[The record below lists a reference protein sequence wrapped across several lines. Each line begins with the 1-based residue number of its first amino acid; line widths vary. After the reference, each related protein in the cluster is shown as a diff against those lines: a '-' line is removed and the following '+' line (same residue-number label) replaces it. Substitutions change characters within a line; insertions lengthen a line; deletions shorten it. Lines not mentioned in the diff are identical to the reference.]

1 MTAASY
7 VMRKISFVLLAL
19 LTFFMSLSVHASD
32 SVQNDS
38 FVNDSVYYQDG
49 IYYQLIE
56 DNNGTKDGALAV
68 IDWDA
73 DMTEVSIPEGIYINE
88 NEPETTEPAMYNN
101 IPMETRRFTV
111 ITWFRTPT
119 RLIDTEHYKVERI
132 LLSMNIE
139 FAPDVDFSIFKY
151 LVSLDLP
158 LSMKEIRPRC
168 FKNCK
173 ALRSITIKDNIERI
187 GEEAFAGCTSLYSFN
202 VKANAKL
209 QSIGDRAFANCTS
222 LRNLNFTRRLGYIGS
237 EAFLNCSSLSTVQ
250 LPEYLSFLSRDAFKG
265 CDNITSFKIGNYEEY
280 CSYYTYDDCIYNVIN
295 GSQRELYIVAQAKK
309 TFVLDSESTQLGNRI
324 FYGHKNLSTIYI
336 PDNIDFIGEA
346 VFANCKELKKVR
358 LSERLKNIPD
368 SCFYGCEKLEQ
379 VKLPGSTENIG
390 KWAFGCCNSI
400 TSIDIPTHVKSIG
413 DGAFANCAT
422 LQNFTVDEWNTEFAA
437 HDGALYNCGYKYA
450 YKYTP
455 YDLHLICCPG
465 GKKEVA
471 INEETVMILDNSFY
485 GCRKLESLHIPAKV
499 FYIYPRAFHSCDSL
513 MDFTVSDESTEY
525 KSIDGMIISS
535 SYRSLWAFPGGR
547 EEAIINPSSKVEGS
561 HYYTDYDTIERD
573 AFYGCN
579 KLRKI
584 SFFAF
589 VRIYAPNFLACDN
602 ITEINLYDYPSIE
615 SMYPLEPEV
624 FTPKVYETAQLNVY
638 YNSETSWI
646 TSSIQESPYWSKFKN
661 INYIETSGI
670 EDITIDDSNDDDAS
684 TTIYSINGIKL
695 GNCIDNLK
703 PGTYIIRQGNKSKK
717 IIKF

>member
-7 VMRKISFVLLAL
+7 VMRKISFVFLAL

-101 IPMETRRFTV
+101 IPMETRRYTV

-222 LRNLNFTRRLGYIGS
+222 LRNLSFTRRLGYIGS

-250 LPEYLSFLSRDAFKG
+250 LPEYISFLSRDAFKG

-295 GSQRELYIVAQAKK
+295 GSQRELYIVAPAKK

-413 DGAFANCAT
+413 NGAFANCAT

-450 YKYTP
+450 YNYTP

-499 FYIYPRAFHSCDSL
+499 FYIYPRAFGYCDS
-513 MDFTVSDESTEY
+513 MNNFSVSEENTRY
-525 KSIDGMIISS
+525 KSVDGMLIDNNN
-535 SYRSLWAFPGGR
+535 SLCSFPGGR
-547 EEAIINPSSKVEGS
+547 EEAIINPTRKTIGTSFYS
-561 HYYTDYDTIERD
+561 DYDRIESD
-573 AFYGCN
+573 AFYACN
-579 KLRKI
+579 KLKKVSFKI
-584 SFFAF
+584 S
-589 VRIYAPNFLACDN
+589 IGINGPNFLACDN
-602 ITEINLYDYPSIE
+602 ISEINLYGYAYEDIYNSEDSKIFV
-615 SMYPLEPEV
+615 SN
-624 FTPKVYETAQLNVY
+624 VYETAQLNVY
-638 YNSETSWI
+638 YNSETAWLP
-646 TSSIQESPYWSKFKN
+646 SSVQKSLLWSKFKN

-670 EDITIDDSNDDDAS
+670 EDCIIDDNTTDDTS
-684 TTIYSINGIKL
+684 ITVYSINGMKY
-695 GNCIDNLK
+695 GNNVDNLK
-703 PGTYIIRQGNKSKK
+703 PGVYIIKQGNKTKK
-717 IIKF
+717 VIKL